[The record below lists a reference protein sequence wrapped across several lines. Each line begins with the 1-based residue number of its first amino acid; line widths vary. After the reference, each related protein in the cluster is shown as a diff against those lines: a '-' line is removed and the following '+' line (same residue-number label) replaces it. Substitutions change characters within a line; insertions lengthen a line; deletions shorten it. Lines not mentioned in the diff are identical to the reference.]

1 MPTARFPIVHSEQVW
16 TCRGSSS
23 LYSEVPSWKSL
34 NMSKGTRVLYW
45 DPPPPE
51 DRMAHTHDW
60 KHDLR
65 HWRAVKIDSLYHI
78 FTERSRLRKTE
89 ENNSYSHSFSVTS
102 PLLLFP
108 STIVRCCSIPG
119 TEVQTLIYFW
129 GKTTTFPHPDPYD
142 QRYKRHSLP
151 QIPLTLPISMVVLKR
166 RKNNSSSE
174 GSQENVKKDLWTA
187 PQEGEQI
194 MIPPTKKTL
203 NVGHNTD
210 EFHIPWHL
218 LVSLFAFYCQ
228 W

>member
-1 MPTARFPIVHSEQVW
+1 MSAIHINRFFRDRTNFCFPARSHREWKAVSFTLTKPEWTRRHFSWMPTARFPIVHSEQVW

-34 NMSKGTRVLYW
+34 NISKGTRVLYW
-45 DPPPPE
+45 DPPS
-51 DRMAHTHDW
+51 RRQNGTHTHDW

-142 QRYKRHSLP
+142 QRYKRHSLTP
-151 QIPLTLPISMVVLKR
+151 IHMARDINGIPCPR
-166 RKNNSSSE
+166 F
-174 GSQENVKKDLWTA
+174 LW
-187 PQEGEQI
+187 P
-194 MIPPTKKTL
+194 
-203 NVGHNTD
+203 
-210 EFHIPWHL
+210 
-218 LVSLFAFYCQ
+218 CQ
-228 W
+228 YQW